1 MTTEELQAIFAL
13 DCEARYEYFLDLA
26 GEEREVWILINSEEH
41 FLKLHAEDQG
51 GFEYLPIWPS
61 AAFAEAYAADD
72 SDLAA
77 KSIPLP
83 QFLNRWLPGLDKDD
97 IEVGVFP
104 GLDKSVWITE
114 PTELEKDLRDE
125 LSRF

>member
-13 DCEARYEYFLDLA
+13 DCEARYEFFLDA
-26 GEEREVWILINSEEH
+26 IGEEREVWILINSEEH

-51 GFEYLPIWPS
+51 GFEYLPVWPS

-72 SDLAA
+72 SDLTA
-77 KSIPLP
+77 KSIALP
-83 QFLNRWLPGLDKDD
+83 QFLNRWLPGLDKDG

-104 GLDKSVWITE
+104 ALDKSVWITE
-114 PTELEKDLRDE
+114 PAELEKDLRDE
-125 LSRF
+125 LDRF